1 MLFGFSSDLMKSKE
15 EAYKRQHPEAQL
27 PDSFFRDLMDDQ
39 LGRGFLNGMPDA
51 REWAV
56 CNPGLTGD
64 FKWLRF
70 NRLPIQPG
78 KEEENTLLESWQ
90 SVLSACH
97 TMNLRV
103 AFVLVRR
110 KGSTEIY
117 LGAGSRDGK
126 SSTAAEQLRQCMAI
140 HMPGAELQEPS
151 RAGFMDDLLENY
163 TRSGVVT
170 GIPSLRS
177 ENSGVT
183 LQTLD
188 KLARGIHINGQE
200 KTYAMVV
207 IADPSTDGE
216 IVELQQT
223 FLNLKSEIHQ
233 FVGYSA
239 QEGTS
244 EFHNEHTGVN
254 MGLNYSNEKGSG
266 ELKSVGVSIVEG
278 LAMGALITG
287 NPLGAAGMYLLSKG
301 IAMSASAGVNYGK
314 GRGYSSSSSVTREYR
329 DFVAKYCED
338 LIDRNITRLEQGR
351 NLGFWQTGIYVLTED
366 NATTDS
372 LLGILRSVYSGKD
385 SFVEPIRVFNTG
397 GNANIAE
404 HIKSL
409 NLLPLPGN
417 EQEKKQI
424 GQTLGI
430 QDGWHVLGRMYENFS
445 TALTTEELSIASSLP
460 RREVPGL
467 RMVKNAISFA
477 NNTAAPSADAINMGQ
492 LVDMGVPQQ
501 LRYRMDLN
509 SLVRHTLV
517 CGTTGTGKS
526 TTCKKIIQGARSKGV
541 PVMII
546 EPAKDD
552 YVRWAIEQNKHLPE
566 GQQYLIIM
574 PGVSQIENVKPMPL
588 HLCPFQPAAW
598 KDSPVNLVQHAEA
611 LVTMLNACLPSED
624 VIPIIIEEAVHEC
637 LETEAVV
644 NGIDIT
650 EVDNPQMSIYPCLYD
665 LENAGNRVIDR
676 KTYEKKVKEN
686 FREILRTRF
695 AYLQRGT
702 RGKILN
708 AVRSTDF
715 EQLFNRPVVINLSRL
730 SGSKDKSLISSLLL
744 LALQEYRISR
754 YQYDDEYRK
763 QAQQNKLL
771 HLVVLEEAHNVLTR
785 PGPNSIGTP
794 QQAAAELFGNM
805 LSEIRSYGQGMMII
819 DQFPTRLIEDAIKN
833 TNYKIAH
840 RLISPEDIRVMS
852 TAMMLRDDQANVI
865 PALEI
870 GNAIVCG
877 DMDESAAWVKV
888 ERN

>member
-1 MLFGFSSDLMKSKE
+1 MKFGFSSKLMKKRE
-15 EAYKRQHPEAQL
+15 EAYKKQHPEAEL

-39 LGRGFLNGMPDA
+39 LGRGYLNSMPPA
-51 REWAV
+51 KEWKV
-56 CNPGLTGD
+56 SDPGLTGD

-117 LGAGSRDGK
+117 LGANSRDGK

-140 HMPGAELQEPS
+140 HMPGAELQEPN
-151 RAGFMDDLLENY
+151 REGFMEDLLENY

-188 KLARGIHINGQE
+188 KLARGIHIDGQE
-200 KTYAMVV
+200 KTYAMVL
-207 IADPSTDGE
+207 IADPASDGE

-233 FVGYSA
+233 YVGHST
-239 QEGTS
+239 QEGIS
-244 EFHNEHTGVN
+244 EFENVHTGAN
-254 MGLNYSNEKGSG
+254 
-266 ELKSVGVSIVEG
+266 VGVSVMEA
-278 LAMGALITG
+278 LAMGCLVTG
-287 NPLGAAGMYLLSKG
+287 NPVGAVGFYLLSKSLQG
-301 IAMSASAGVNYGK
+301 AASAGVNIGK
-314 GRGYSSSSSVTREYR
+314 GKGYSSSSSVTREYR
-329 DFVAKYCED
+329 DFIAKYCED
-338 LIDRNITRLEQGR
+338 LIDRNVTRLEQGR

-409 NLLPLPGN
+409 NLLPLPGD

-424 GQTLGI
+424 GQALGI

-501 LRYRMDLN
+501 LRYRMDVN

-517 CGTTGTGKS
+517 SGTTGTGKS

-566 GQQYLIIM
+566 DEQYLIIM
-574 PGVSQIENVKPMPL
+574 PGVSQIENVKPMQL
-588 HLCPFQPAAW
+588 HICPFQPAAW

-611 LVTMLNACLPSED
+611 LATMLNACLPSED

-637 LETEAVV
+637 LESEAAL
-644 NGIDIT
+644 NRIDIT

-785 PGPNSIGTP
+785 PGPNSVGTP

-852 TAMMLRDDQANVI
+852 TAMMLREDQANVI

>member
-1 MLFGFSSDLMKSKE
+1 MKFGFRSKLMKNRE
-15 EAYKRQHPEAQL
+15 EAYKKQHPEAEL

-39 LGRGFLNGMPDA
+39 LGRGYLNAMPPAKD
-51 REWAV
+51 WAV
-56 CNPGLTGD
+56 SNPGLTGD

-97 TMNLRV
+97 TMNMRV
-103 AFVLVRR
+103 AFVLARR

-126 SSTAAEQLRQCMAI
+126 SGISAQQLRQCMAI
-140 HMPGAELQEPS
+140 HMPGAELQEPE
-151 RAGFMDDLLENY
+151 RADYMDDLLEDY
-163 TRSGVVT
+163 TRSGLVT
-170 GIPSLRS
+170 GIPTLRS

-188 KLARGIHINGQE
+188 KLARGIHIDGQE

-207 IADPSTDGE
+207 IADPIADGE
-216 IVELQQT
+216 IVQLQQT

-233 FVGYSA
+233 YVGYST

-244 EFHNEHTGVN
+244 EFENKHTGVN
-254 MGLNYSNEKGSG
+254 AGIGLMEA
-266 ELKSVGVSIVEG
+266 
-278 LAMGALITG
+278 LAMGCLVTG
-287 NPLGAAGMYLLSKG
+287 NPVGAAGFYVLSKTLSAG
-301 IAMSASAGVNYGK
+301 ASAGANVGWGK
-314 GRGYSSSSSVTREYR
+314 GYSSSTSVTREYR
-329 DFVAKYCED
+329 NFIAKYCED
-338 LIDRNITRLEQGR
+338 LIDHNTTRLEQGR
-351 NLGFWQTGIYVLTED
+351 NLGFWQTGMYVLTD
-366 NATTDS
+366 DDATTDS
-372 LLGILRSVYSGKD
+372 VLGILRSVYSGKD

-397 GNANIAE
+397 SNPIIAE

-409 NLLPLPGN
+409 NLMPLPGSA
-417 EQEKKQI
+417 QEKLEI
-424 GQTLGI
+424 GRTLGI
-430 QDGWHVLGRMYENFS
+430 RDGWHVLGRMYETFS

-477 NNTAAPSADAINMGQ
+477 NNTAAASADAISMGQ

-501 LRYRMDLN
+501 LRYRMDVN
-509 SLVRHTLV
+509 ALVRHTLV

-526 TTCKKIIQGARSKGV
+526 TTCKKIILGARSKNV

-566 GQQYLIIM
+566 EQQYLIIM
-574 PGVSQIENVKPMPL
+574 PGVSEIEGVKPLPL
-588 HLCPFQPAAW
+588 QLALFQPAAW
-598 KDSPVNLVQHAEA
+598 KDAPVNLVQHAEA
-611 LVTMLNACLPSED
+611 LSTMLNACLPSED

-637 LETEAVV
+637 LEVEARL
-644 NGIDIT
+644 NGIDIS
-650 EVDNPQMSIYPCLYD
+650 EVDNPQMTLYPCLFD
-665 LENAGNRVIDR
+665 LENAGNKVIDR

-702 RGKILN
+702 RGRILN
-708 AVRSTDF
+708 VNRSTDF

-730 SGSKDKSLISSLLL
+730 SGSKDKSLITSLLL

-754 YQYDDEYRK
+754 YQYDAEYRR
-763 QAQQNKLL
+763 QAQENKLL

-785 PGPNSIGTP
+785 PNPNAVGTP

-852 TAMMLRDDQANVI
+852 TAMMLRGDQADVI
-865 PALEI
+865 PSLEI